1 MATFT
6 TSARAPVGTSSI
18 TATYSGDNNYATST
32 SAADTVTTTPSTTTT
47 AASFSPASPVLGQDV
62 TLTANITP
70 EATGTAAPTGTVE
83 FFDGSTL
90 LGDGTVSNDVAT
102 LTTTALSLGTNSI
115 TATYEGDSNYVDST
129 SSAVTVTVV
138 QAATPPSPSFQLVT
152 SPTVDGT
159 LIAVSSVS
167 PTDIWAVG
175 SQTTSS
181 GPTAPLTETFN
192 GTSWTVVAAPHPR
205 GFDGRGF
212 LERERRGQQQRLG
225 RRFQRQRER

>member
-1 MATFT
+1 M
-6 TSARAPVGTSSI
+6 
-18 TATYSGDNNYATST
+18 
-32 SAADTVTTTPSTTTT
+32 TTTQSTTTT

-70 EATGTAAPTGTVE
+70 AATGTAAPTGTVE

-115 TATYEGDSNYVDST
+115 TATYEGDSNYVGST

-138 QAATPPSPSFQLVT
+138 QAATPPSASFQLVT
-152 SPTVDGT
+152 SPTVDGSLT
-159 LIAVSSVS
+159 AVSSVS

-175 SQTTSS
+175 SQTTST
-181 GPTAPLTETFN
+181 GAIAPLTENFN
-192 GTSWTVVAAPHPR
+192 GTSWTVVAAPTPA
-205 GFDGRGF
+205 GSTVAEFS
-212 LERERRGQQQRLG
+212 ERERRGQ
-225 RRFQRQRER
+225 